1 MSVRRRGNR
10 KNSRRLKIFK
20 EDKNLNDTQRCIRIR
35 KFRTKKRKGS
45 TVYKVPIKLH
55 KTKIWREPKP
65 LVDIFE
71 RDDEV
76 VVVAELAGFSREN
89 LRVTT
94 KDKQLILSAE
104 ALNRKYYKSLNLPS
118 QVIQNTLRT
127 AYKNGVL
134 EVRLKKAVK
143 KKSIDKMAG
152 LKNAT

>member
-1 MSVRRRGNR
+1 M
-10 KNSRRLKIFK
+10 
-20 EDKNLNDTQRCIRIR
+20 
-35 KFRTKKRKGS
+35 
-45 TVYKVPIKLH
+45 H
-55 KTKIWREPKP
+55 KTKIWREPRP

-71 RDDEV
+71 KDDEV

-89 LRVTT
+89 LRVTA